1 MSFENTI
8 ISEKYL
14 NKLIELNKK
23 YNTNY
28 IKTRNNL
35 LAKYLLCEKINNFP
49 ISDSYISTIVGS
61 NPFIIKTDL
70 FTELNELNNI
80 LNQGG
85 LVNSVREL
93 SCDLAKELEK
103 EIEIRKNM
111 DEGQVIE
118 RELSMLEDFKKEY
131 GYDPTYISVINYNNN
146 DGINTNDSKKVW
158 IGQIDMFKN
167 GIIDWMKSKPLSAY
181 FVRSLFEL
189 FTIDPWFS
197 YSNVSESQ
205 LCLEDSKKSTS

>member
-146 DGINTNDSKKVW
+146 DGINTND
-158 IGQIDMFKN
+158 
-167 GIIDWMKSKPLSAY
+167 
-181 FVRSLFEL
+181 
-189 FTIDPWFS
+189 
-197 YSNVSESQ
+197 
-205 LCLEDSKKSTS
+205 